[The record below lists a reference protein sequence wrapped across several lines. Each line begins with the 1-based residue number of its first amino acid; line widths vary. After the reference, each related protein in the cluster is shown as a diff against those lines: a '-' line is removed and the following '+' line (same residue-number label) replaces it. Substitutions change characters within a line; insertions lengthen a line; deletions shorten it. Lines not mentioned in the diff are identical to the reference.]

1 LIWGGERE
9 EGATER
15 EAARNRDT
23 QRLKGVLDHCLL
35 AMIEKR
41 PRYGFELI
49 RRLDELGLLVVG
61 EGSIY
66 PLLSRMQNEGLIE
79 AFIVTSDETG
89 RKRKYYR
96 VLPKGEEML
105 GELNRSWASFGGRV
119 NAILGVEFESVELD
133 EVEDRVAG
141 AQREGDQKAGQAV

>member
-61 EGSIY
+61 EGTIY

-96 VLPKGEEML
+96 VLPKGEETL

-133 EVEDRVAG
+133 EVEDGVAG

>member
-1 LIWGGERE
+1 LVVGGERE

-119 NAILGVEFESVELD
+119 NAILGVEFESVGLD
-133 EVEDRVAG
+133 EVEDGVAG

>member
-1 LIWGGERE
+1 LVLGGKRE
-9 EGATER
+9 EKATER

-61 EGSIY
+61 EGTIY

-79 AFIVTSDETG
+79 AFVVTSDETG

-96 VLPKGEEML
+96 VLPKGEETL

-133 EVEDRVAG
+133 EVEDGVAG

>member
-1 LIWGGERE
+1 
-9 EGATER
+9 
-15 EAARNRDT
+15 
-23 QRLKGVLDHCLL
+23 L

-96 VLPKGEEML
+96 VLPKGEETL

-133 EVEDRVAG
+133 EVEDGVAG

>member
-1 LIWGGERE
+1 LGEE
-9 EGATER
+9 SKEKATER
-15 EAARNRDT
+15 TAGNRDT

-35 AMIEKR
+35 AMIAKR

-79 AFIVTSDETG
+79 AFVVTSEETG

-96 VLPKGEEML
+96 ILPKGEETL
-105 GELNRSWASFGGRV
+105 RGLNRSWASFGGRV
-119 NAILGVEFESVELD
+119 NAILGVEFESVRSVETD
-133 EVEDRVAG
+133 EVEDETTDG
-141 AQREGDQKAGQAV
+141 EREESQAV